1 MLNYMVKA
9 KYFGE
14 THKGTRQVED
24 YRLKLS
30 PKKES
35 QQYSIINKEP
45 ANEFKNSFTGSLLEL
60 CPNLTLIIRKIYN
73 L

>member
-14 THKGTRQVED
+14 TLKGTRQVED

-35 QQYSIINKEP
+35 QQYEKYY
-45 ANEFKNSFTGSLLEL
+45 K
-60 CPNLTLIIRKIYN
+60 
-73 L
+73 